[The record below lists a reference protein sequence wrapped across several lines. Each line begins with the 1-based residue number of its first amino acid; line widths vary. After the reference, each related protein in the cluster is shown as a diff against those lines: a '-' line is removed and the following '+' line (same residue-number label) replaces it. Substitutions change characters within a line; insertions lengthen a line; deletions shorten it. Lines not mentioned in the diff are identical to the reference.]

1 MCTIFFLVTKHG
13 EIEELPCP
21 NEGCDRLFQNKVQ
34 LTAHVYQIHTKIKE
48 KVQCSECGKEFRNPG
63 RHMYSILF
71 PNLTFQKNVESNIK
85 QKFKNWFPP
94 FSENLTRHHLSEHAS
109 DVEKDKL
116 RLPCPDKDCSYSSFF
131 KADLK
136 KHYSKIHLKL
146 KNYQCH
152 MCEKTFTTKGRCNE
166 HINGIHLNI
175 KPFICDK
182 CDYQTAYSGT
192 FREHQKVAHGTQKYE
207 CKLCNH
213 VARYKGNLDKHIR
226 NVHQKQALKM
236 MWKNNSEFYCLLA
249 DFK

>member
-1 MCTIFFLVTKHG
+1 MLSQTLRK
-13 EIEELPCP
+13 
-21 NEGCDRLFQNKVQ
+21 
-34 LTAHVYQIHTKIKE
+34 
-48 KVQCSECGKEFRNPG
+48 
-63 RHMYSILF
+63 
-71 PNLTFQKNVESNIK
+71 
-85 QKFKNWFPP
+85 KFKNWFPL

-175 KPFICDK
+175 KPYICDK
-182 CDYQTAYSGT
+182 
-192 FREHQKVAHGTQKYE
+192 
-207 CKLCNH
+207 
-213 VARYKGNLDKHIR
+213 
-226 NVHQKQALKM
+226 
-236 MWKNNSEFYCLLA
+236 
-249 DFK
+249 